1 MTEQAV
7 EALPPLKT
15 WSHLAENRRRPSEYE
30 IVSTK
35 TLFTTGNPDAA
46 LELSTELP
54 MNKWIKRYRTDSRLQ
69 HPDWDAFRDP
79 DGVVYRTY
87 CTQRDKD
94 EDYVDGLVRQFSDMG
109 HDATLSA
116 EWRAQLA
123 EQYTPL
129 RYLLHTTQMASAY
142 LVTMAQASTVANCFA
157 FQMGD
162 QFRWM
167 SRVAYRTAE
176 LRKTWPE
183 AGFAHAE
190 RGHWENTAAWQGF
203 RELME
208 RLLATYDYGEAMIAL
223 NRVALPAIDDAL
235 RELGQ
240 QSAARGDT
248 LTQFLVEAQL
258 TDSARRERWT
268 EALVTFLESEPE
280 NKAYLHEVIAH
291 WSPLADKAVQRYRDG
306 FAAAMR

>member
-1 MTEQAV
+1 MTEQAT
-7 EALPPLKT
+7 ETLPPLKT
-15 WSHLAENRRRPSEYE
+15 WSHLAGNRKRPSEYE
-30 IVSTK
+30 IVSTN
-35 TLFTTGNPDAA
+35 TLFTTGNPEAA
-46 LELSTELP
+46 LELSTALP
-54 MNKWIKRYRTDSRLQ
+54 MNQWIKRYRTDSRLQ

-94 EDYVDGLVRQFSDMG
+94 EDYVDGLVRQYSDMG
-109 HDATLSA
+109 HDGKLSTD
-116 EWRAQLA
+116 WRAQLGA
-123 EQYTPL
+123 QYTPL

-142 LVTMAQASTVANCFA
+142 LVTMSQASTVANCFA

-176 LRKTWPE
+176 LRKSAPE
-183 AGFAHAE
+183 AGFGSAE
-190 RGHWENTAAWQGF
+190 RGHWENAPSWQGF

-208 RLLATYDYGEAMIAL
+208 RQLATYDYGEAIIAL
-223 NRVALPAIDDAL
+223 NRVALPAVDDAL

-240 QSAARGDT
+240 QAAGHGDT

-258 TDSARRERWT
+258 TDSQRRERWT
-268 EALVTFLESEPE
+268 DALMTFLESEPD
-280 NKAYLHEVIAH
+280 NKAYVAEVVER
-291 WSPLADKAVQRYRDG
+291 WSSLAERAIQAYRGG
-306 FAAAMR
+306 FPA

>member
-7 EALPPLKT
+7 EPLVPLKT
-15 WSHLAENRRRPSEYE
+15 WSHLAGSRKRPSEYE
-30 IVSTK
+30 IVSTN

-46 LELSTELP
+46 LELSTALP
-54 MNKWIKRYRTDSRLQ
+54 MNQWIKRYRTDSRLQ

-79 DGVVYRTY
+79 DGIVYRTY

-94 EDYVDGLVRQFSDMG
+94 EDYVDGLVRQYSDMG
-109 HDATLSA
+109 HDAKLSA
-116 EWRAQLA
+116 EWRAALGA
-123 EQYTPL
+123 QYTPL

-142 LVTMAQASTVANCFA
+142 LVTMSQSSTVANCFV

-162 QFRWM
+162 AFRWM

-176 LRKTWPE
+176 LRKTWPD
-183 AGFAHAE
+183 AGFGAAE
-190 RGHWENTAAWQGF
+190 RGQWENAPAWQGV

-223 NRVALPAIDDAL
+223 NRVALPAVDDAL

-240 QSAARGDT
+240 QAASRGDT

-258 TDSARRERWT
+258 TDSQRRERWT
-268 EALVTFLESEPE
+268 DALMTFLESEPE
-280 NKAYLHEVIAH
+280 NKAYISEVSEQWRPPAE
-291 WSPLADKAVQRYRDG
+291 KAVAAYRAG
-306 FAAAMR
+306 FGT